1 MMTSF
6 VFVGARRSVVAL
18 AVTALLPSAASA
30 QSARGGQA
38 TFTKDVAPILQRSCV
53 TCHRPGEIAPMSLI
67 TYEDARPWARS
78 IKTRVA
84 SREMPP
90 WHIDRTIGIQEF
102 KDDPS
107 LTGDEIATIVRWVDA
122 GAPRGNPADMPPL
135 RQFADSSEWQIGKP
149 DLVIKFPTYKVPA
162 TGADLFGSLYT
173 ASPLTEDRYIK
184 AIQTRAVDERS
195 RKVVHHALSYSVE
208 GGENVQ
214 NDGDDSRSDGGL
226 FLVEY
231 ASGKNAEV
239 YGDDSGV
246 LLQAGRRFKLDYHLH
261 SIGEPV
267 DAKVELGIIFY
278 PKEAK
283 PKYVRWSKQL
293 GFTTTDLDIPGNTV
307 VRFDGYTRL
316 NKAAKITAFQPHMHI
331 RGKAQ
336 CLELIYPNASTE
348 MINCAHFNYNWH
360 LTYNYK
366 DDVAPLVP
374 AGTLLHIIS
383 WQDNTPSN
391 KFNPDP
397 KNWVG
402 NGSRTIDEMAF
413 AWIGWYDMTDEEYK
427 AAWEERKAA
436 RQRRQSKQTQAA
448 QQGQ

>member
-1 MMTSF
+1 M
-6 VFVGARRSVVAL
+6 RSVFLIGVRGSMVGLAIAAFAAL
-18 AVTALLPSAASA
+18 MPSDASA
-30 QSARGGQA
+30 QSQTRDRQV

-53 TCHRPGEIAPMSLI
+53 TCHRPGEIAPMSLM
-67 TYEDARPWARS
+67 TYEDARPWARAM
-78 IKTRVA
+78 KTRVA

-90 WHIDRTIGIQEF
+90 WHIDRTIGIQQF

-107 LTGDEIATIVRWVDA
+107 LTDDEIATVVKWVDA

-135 RQFADSSEWQIGKP
+135 RQFADASEWQIGKP
-149 DLVIKFPTYKVPA
+149 DLVIRYPTYKVPA
-162 TGADLFGSLYT
+162 TGADLFGSLY
-173 ASPLTEDRYIK
+173 AESPLKEDRYIK

-195 RKVVHHALSYSVE
+195 RKVVHHALSYSVAPS
-208 GGENVQ
+208 ENTQ
-214 NDGDDSRSDGGL
+214 NDGDDSKSDGGL

-246 LLQAGRRFKLDYHLH
+246 LLQAGNRLKLDYHLH
-261 SIGEPV
+261 SIGEAV

-278 PKEAK
+278 PKDVT
-283 PKYVRWSKQL
+283 PKHVRWSKQL
-293 GFTTTDLDIPGNTV
+293 GQATTELDIPGNTM
-307 VRFDGYTRL
+307 VRFDGYQRL

-331 RGKAQ
+331 RGKVQ
-336 CLELIYPNASTE
+336 CLELIYPNATTE

-366 DDVAPLVP
+366 DDAAPLVP

-383 WQDNTPSN
+383 WQDNTTNN

-413 AWIGWYDMTDEEYK
+413 SWIGWYDLTDDEYK

-436 RQRRQSKQTQAA
+436 RQRQSKRSTSLSC
-448 QQGQ
+448 

>member
-1 MMTSF
+1 M
-6 VFVGARRSVVAL
+6 RVAFL
-18 AVTALLPSAASA
+18 VDIRKSLIGLGIAAMVPAVASA
-30 QSARGGQA
+30 QNPARDGQV
-38 TFTKDVAPILQRSCV
+38 TFTRDVAPILQRSCV
-53 TCHRPGEIAPMSLI
+53 TCHRPGEIAPMSLL

-102 KDDPS
+102 KDNPS
-107 LTGDEIATIVRWVDA
+107 LSDDEIATIVRWVDA
-122 GAPRGNPADMPPL
+122 GSPRGNPADMPPA
-135 RQFADSSEWQIGKP
+135 RQFAEAGAWQIGKP
-149 DLVIKFPTYKVPA
+149 DLIVAFPTYRVPA
-162 TGADLFGSLYT
+162 AGADLFGSLY
-173 ASPLTEDRYIK
+173 ADSPLTEDRYIK
-184 AIQTRAVDERS
+184 AIQTRAGDERS
-195 RKVVHHALSYSVE
+195 RRVIHHALSYSVVA
-208 GGENVQ
+208 GDNTQ
-214 NDGDDSRSDGGL
+214 SDGDDSRSDGGL
-226 FLVEY
+226 FLNEY

-246 LLQAGRRFKLDYHLH
+246 LLQQGRRFKMDYHLH
-261 SIGEPV
+261 SIGEAV
-267 DAKVELGIIFY
+267 DAKMEVGVIFY
-278 PKEAK
+278 PKGVV
-283 PKYVRWSKQL
+283 PKHVRWSKQL
-293 GFTTTDLDIPGNTV
+293 GFTTTDLDIPGNTL
-307 VRFDGYTRL
+307 VRFDGYQRL
-316 NKAAKITAFQPHMHI
+316 NKAAKITAFQPHMHA
-331 RGKAQ
+331 RGKVQ

-366 DDVAPLVP
+366 DEVAPLVP

-383 WQDNTPSN
+383 WQDNTSNN

-413 AWIGWYDMTDEEYK
+413 SWIGWYDMTDEEYK
-427 AAWEERKAA
+427 AAWEERKAS
-436 RQRRQSKQTQAA
+436 RQRQSKRNQTA

>member
-1 MMTSF
+1 MKRRAL
-6 VFVGARRSVVAL
+6 VGGGVVVGLAL
-18 AVTALLPSAASA
+18 MAVAPGAAFAQTTAQP
-30 QSARGGQA
+30 RQA
-38 TFTKDVAPILQRSCV
+38 TFTKDVAPILQRACV
-53 TCHRPGEIAPMSLI
+53 TCHRPGEIAPMSLV
-67 TYEDARPWARS
+67 TYEEARPWARS

-90 WHIDRTIGIQEF
+90 WHIDRHIGIQQF

-107 LTGDEIATIVRWVDA
+107 LTDDEIATIVRWVDA
-122 GAPRGNPADMPPL
+122 GAPRGNAADMPPL
-135 RQFADSSEWQIGKP
+135 RTFADASAWQIGKP
-149 DLVIKFPTYKVPA
+149 DLVIKYPTYKVPA
-162 TGADLFGSLYT
+162 VGADIFGSLYT
-173 ASPLTEDRYIK
+173 DSPLTEDRYIK
-184 AIQTRAVDERS
+184 AIQTRAVDDRS

-208 GGENVQ
+208 PSENVQ

-246 LLQAGRRFKLDYHLH
+246 LLQPGRRFKLDYHLH
-261 SIGEPV
+261 SVGEAV
-267 DAKVELGIIFY
+267 DAQVELGIVFY
-278 PKEAK
+278 PKGVV
-283 PKYVRWSKQL
+283 PKHVRWSKQL
-293 GFTTTDLDIPGNTV
+293 GMSTTDLDIPGNTV
-307 VRFDGYTRL
+307 VRFDGYQRL

-331 RGKAQ
+331 RGKVQ
-336 CLELIYPNASTE
+336 CLELIYPNATTE

-383 WQDNTPSN
+383 WQDNTSTN

-413 AWIGWYDMTDEEYK
+413 AWIGWYDLTDEEYK
-427 AAWEERKAA
+427 AAWEERKAT
-436 RQRRQSKQTQAA
+436 RQRQLKRNQTA